1 MATCSTKQHR
11 VNFESLL
18 FVYGREEL
26 MAALLS
32 AGISCIA
39 QVANKY
45 LTYF

>member
-1 MATCSTKQHR
+1 M
-11 VNFESLL
+11 
-18 FVYGREEL
+18 YGCEEL

-32 AGISCIA
+32 AGVSRTA